1 MEVSGP
7 EFLVDELLDLPT
19 GDDMMMME
27 DAEAFLDSI
36 HHDDDINN
44 NNSSTTDNS
53 STNTPGLDTCNSSLS
68 GAGAGYG
75 GGGMARNC
83 NAAETQLSGSE
94 LCVPC
99 DDLAELEWL
108 SNFVEE
114 SFSTE
119 DLHKFQL
126 VSDPNNGPAAQFQ
139 PDMTGSNPIFKSETI
154 VPGKARSKLSRI
166 APSDWSTRLLMV
178 SPASSS
184 TDQPHIVAPKKPSKR
199 REPVENPNGEVR
211 RCLHCASEKTPQ
223 WRTGPMGPK
232 TLCNACGV
240 RYKSGRL
247 VPEYRPAASPTF
259 VSAKHSN
266 SHRKVLELQRQ
277 KEMQLQH
284 RHHHQHQYMSTQGG
298 MFGISNGDDYLIR
311 NHMGSDFR
319 QMI

>member
-1 MEVSGP
+1 MEVSRP

-44 NNSSTTDNS
+44 TNSSTTDNS
-53 STNTPGLDTCNSSLS
+53 SSDTPGLDTCNSSFS
-68 GAGAGYG
+68 GVGGGAGIGLSSHA
-75 GGGMARNC
+75 
-83 NAAETQLSGSE
+83 NAAADGQLSSGSE

-119 DLHKFQL
+119 DLHKLQL
-126 VSDPNNGPAAQFQ
+126 VSGPNNGPGAQFQ
-139 PDMTGSNPIFKSETI
+139 PDVTCANPIFKSESI

-184 TDQPHIVAPKKPSKR
+184 TDQPHVTVPKKPSKR

-247 VPEYRPAASPTF
+247 VPEYRPASSPTF

-266 SHRKVLELQRQ
+266 SHRKVLELRRQ
-277 KEMQLQH
+277 KEIQFQ
-284 RHHHQHQYMSTQGG
+284 HHHHHHQYMSAQGG

-311 NHMGSDFR
+311 NHLGSDFR